1 MKKERKDIRELEGA
15 YEYVENY
22 VTDNLKRNYSY
33 NGIVPENLLKQV
45 QGELDFIKETKIA
58 FVFSY
63 ASHLIR
69 FSEQKGFF
77 GDDNIYEKV
86 SIKVNVDTKWV
97 ASLMNITDV
106 YMLPLHYH
114 CWRCGFSDFE
124 NVENV
129 TTGKELPKRL
139 CPNCEYELD
148 GWGSTPTP
156 QKQIEITDVMN
167 DAIIEMT
174 FPIAKRH
181 EVLDLANHLVG
192 KENRNYSGVK
202 LYFK

>member
-1 MKKERKDIRELEGA
+1 MKKERKDIRQLECS
-15 YEYVENY
+15 YEYLEMCVINA
-22 VTDNLKRNYSY
+22 LKRNYSY
-33 NGIVPENLLKQV
+33 NETVPENLLKQV
-45 QGELDFIKETKIA
+45 QKELEFIKETKTA
-58 FVFSY
+58 GVFYY
-63 ASHLIR
+63 AHYLMR
-69 FSEQKGFF
+69 FSVDKGIFDY
-77 GDDNIYEKV
+77 DDIYEKV
-86 SIKVNVDTKWV
+86 SVNVNVDAKWV
-97 ASLMNITDV
+97 ACFMEITYV
-106 YMLPLHYH
+106 YTLPLHYH

-129 TTGKELPKRL
+129 TTGKELPKRF

-148 GWGSTPTP
+148 GWGSIPTP

-167 DAIIEMT
+167 DAIIEIT

-192 KENRNYSGVK
+192 KENRNHSGVK

>member
-1 MKKERKDIRELEGA
+1 MKKERKDIRELEDA
-15 YEYVENY
+15 YKYLEIYVI
-22 VTDNLKRNYSY
+22 DNLKRQYLY
-33 NGIVPENLLKQV
+33 NEIVPE
-45 QGELDFIKETKIA
+45 D
-58 FVFSY
+58 
-63 ASHLIR
+63 LIR
-69 FSEQKGFF
+69 FSEQKGIF
-77 GDDNIYEKV
+77 GYDNIYEKV

-97 ASLMNITDV
+97 ASLMSITDV
-106 YMLPLHYH
+106 YTLPLHYH
-114 CWRCGFSDFE
+114 CWKCGFSDFA

-148 GWGSTPTP
+148 GWGSIPTP

>member
-1 MKKERKDIRELEGA
+1 MKKERKDIRELEDA
-15 YEYVENY
+15 YKYLEIYVI
-22 VTDNLKRNYSY
+22 DNLKRHYLY
-33 NGIVPENLLKQV
+33 NEIVPEDLLKQV
-45 QGELDFIKETKIA
+45 QKELEFIKITKIA
-58 FVFSY
+58 GVFFY

-69 FSEQKGFF
+69 FSEQKGIF
-77 GDDNIYEKV
+77 GYDNIYEKV

-97 ASLMNITDV
+97 ASLMSITDV
-106 YMLPLHYH
+106 YTLPLHYH
-114 CWRCGFSDFE
+114 CWKCGFSDFA

-148 GWGSTPTP
+148 GWGSIPTP

-167 DAIIEMT
+167 DAIIEIT

-192 KENRNYSGVK
+192 KENRNHSGVK